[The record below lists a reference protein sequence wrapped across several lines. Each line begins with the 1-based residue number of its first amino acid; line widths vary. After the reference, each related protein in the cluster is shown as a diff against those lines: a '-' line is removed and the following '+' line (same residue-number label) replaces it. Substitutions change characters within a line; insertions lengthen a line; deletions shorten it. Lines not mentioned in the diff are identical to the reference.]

1 MAKKLIV
8 CSFYSPPGS
17 KYKDAL
23 IDYIVGTLHMLST
36 KFDDNC
42 GVILG
47 GDRNNLNIASI
58 LDTALDLKQ
67 IVNLPTRENKILD
80 ICITNLHNCYA
91 VPVVVPPVSVDDDSI
106 GVPTIT
112 LCRSA

>member
-1 MAKKLIV
+1 MAKKIIV
-8 CSFYSPPGS
+8 CSFYSPHGS

-23 IDYIVGTLHMLST
+23 IDHIVGTLHTLST

-42 GVILG
+42 GIILG

-80 ICITNLHNCYA
+80 ICITNLHN
-91 VPVVVPPVSVDDDSI
+91 
-106 GVPTIT
+106 
-112 LCRSA
+112 